1 MDGSEALAPLRVTT
15 AEQLEQSLAA
25 YNRAARGETTDAFGK
40 SAAMLA
46 SLEQGPWYALDL
58 SACSPV
64 RPSPSAGSRSANE
77 WSVAEPLGRAYFRPV
92 QRRLRLFRASGRQP
106 YGGPRSCCTTFPRR
120 TIMNRVNGKVCIVT
134 GAASGVGREDA
145 LLLAREG
152 AKVVLTDL
160 NDEAGRQVAA
170 EIGENALFI
179 RQDIANEADWQNVIK
194 VTLER
199 FGRLDVLVNNAAILA
214 LGSIED
220 TSLELWQKVQKIN
233 TEGYFLGCKY
243 AVQAMKE
250 SGGGSIVNMSSVAAL
265 GGMPMFC
272 AYSASK
278 GAVAAMT
285 RSVALHCKQQGYR
298 IRCNSVHPDGINTP
312 MTQPLTGFQAIPQ
325 ETLDQDPMNR
335 MCAPRDIANVVLFL
349 ASDESRFVNGAE
361 IRVDNAQLISGL

>member
-1 MDGSEALAPLRVTT
+1 MKRV
-15 AEQLEQSLAA
+15 E
-25 YNRAARGETTDAFGK
+25 
-40 SAAMLA
+40 
-46 SLEQGPWYALDL
+46 
-58 SACSPV
+58 
-64 RPSPSAGSRSANE
+64 
-77 WSVAEPLGRAYFRPV
+77 
-92 QRRLRLFRASGRQP
+92 
-106 YGGPRSCCTTFPRR
+106 
-120 TIMNRVNGKVCIVT
+120 GKVCIIT

-179 RQDIANEADWQNVIK
+179 HQDIASEADWQNVIK

-199 FGRLDVLVNNAAILA
+199 FGRLDVLINNAAILA

-243 AVQAMKE
+243 GVQAMKE

-285 RSVALHCKQQGYR
+285 RSIALHCKQQGYR

-312 MTQPLTGFQAIPQ
+312 MTQALTGGQAIPQ

-335 MCAPRDIANVVLFL
+335 MCAPQDIANVVLFL